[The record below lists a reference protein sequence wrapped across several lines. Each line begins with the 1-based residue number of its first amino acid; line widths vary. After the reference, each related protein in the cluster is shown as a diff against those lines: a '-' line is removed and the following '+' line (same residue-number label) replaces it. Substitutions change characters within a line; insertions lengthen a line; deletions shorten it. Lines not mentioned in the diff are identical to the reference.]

1 MHEPTCLNIL
11 APPVHRREPIRRG
24 EVHDA
29 FAMIRIGWRQY
40 HDECFNMA
48 FEELRKRGLERGV
61 VHFNRI
67 KLDSQFL
74 CGAFY
79 LADQDADGRVI
90 EDSDARS
97 LG

>member
-1 MHEPTCLNIL
+1 MRR
-11 APPVHRREPIRRG
+11 APARKTAALLPRRTDI
-24 EVHDA
+24 HDA
-29 FAMIRIGWRQY
+29 FAMIRSGWRHY

-48 FEELRKRGLERGV
+48 FEELRKRTLERDV

-90 EDSDARS
+90 EDSDA
-97 LG
+97 

>member
-1 MHEPTCLNIL
+1 
-11 APPVHRREPIRRG
+11 
-24 EVHDA
+24 
-29 FAMIRIGWRQY
+29 
-40 HDECFNMA
+40 MA
-48 FEELRKRGLERGV
+48 FEELRKRTLERDV

-90 EDSDARS
+90 EDSDALS
-97 LG
+97 VG